1 MHNIRKKKL
10 KAKNKTK
17 LLLYT
22 LIIFSLYAVRMHLL
36 IHRGDQYNE
45 VMRLDP
51 GSLPHLGKY
60 IRAKGPK
67 NLWGIEQN
75 SSRI

>member
-10 KAKNKTK
+10 KTKDKTK

-22 LIIFSLYAVRMHLL
+22 LIIFSLYAILMHLL

-45 VMRLDP
+45 A
-51 GSLPHLGKY
+51 GAH
-60 IRAKGPK
+60 
-67 NLWGIEQN
+67 Q
-75 SSRI
+75 

>member
-10 KAKNKTK
+10 KTKDKTK

-22 LIIFSLYAVRMHLL
+22 LIIFSLYAILNMHLL

-45 VMRLDP
+45 V
-51 GSLPHLGKY
+51 
-60 IRAKGPK
+60 I
-67 NLWGIEQN
+67 
-75 SSRI
+75 